1 MDNEIVKVEK
11 EPTAIKKVSDTLDIE
26 KDYNYSKDTLEEILE
41 SGKTAIKEALLLA
54 QASDSPRA
62 YEVLG
67 GLIKTV
73 GDVNDKLLGLQEK
86 VKRLEETEQKEN
98 GFTTNNNAVFIGNTS
113 ELLEKLFKRNE

>member
-11 EPTAIKKVSDTLDIE
+11 EPTSIKKVSESLDIE
-26 KDYNYSKDTLEEILE
+26 KDYNYSKKNLEEILE
-41 SGKTAIKEALLLA
+41 TGKTAIKEALMLA
-54 QASDSPRA
+54 QANDSPRA

-73 GDVNDKLLGLQEK
+73 GDVNDKLLDLQEK
-86 VKRLEETEQKEN
+86 VKRLEETEHKES

-113 ELLEKLFKRNE
+113 ELLETLFKRNE